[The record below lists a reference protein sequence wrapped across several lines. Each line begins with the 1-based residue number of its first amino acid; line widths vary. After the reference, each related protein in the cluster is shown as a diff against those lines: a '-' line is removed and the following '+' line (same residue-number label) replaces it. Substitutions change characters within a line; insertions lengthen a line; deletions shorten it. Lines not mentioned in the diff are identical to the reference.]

1 MNENFISYIIEESK
15 SAGIKRLLM
24 FGSALTEKN
33 PRDIDLAYDGIE
45 FWDALKLAAKL
56 ENNTG
61 KTIDFIPLTPET
73 DFIKYIKSKARI
85 LYES

>member
-1 MNENFISYIIEESK
+1 MNENLMSYIIEESK
-15 SAGIKRLLM
+15 SAGIKKLLI

-56 ENNTG
+56 ENKIG
-61 KTIDFIPLTPET
+61 KTIDLIPLHPET
-73 DFIKYIKSKARI
+73 DFINYIKSKAVV